1 MKKIFRFYIPAI
13 TLCAALTGCGGG
25 DVSSSITTFLTQPNS
40 TTPMGTTNGVIGA
53 FQIQLLDSSGKL
65 VSDAKTPVTIAI
77 AQQSNSGYYTGIL
90 GGTTT
95 VNAVG
100 GIATFTDITITQPG
114 NAYTLVASA
123 PGFTSS
129 SSAAF
134 NVTPSLAGFSSTGAV
149 EGCEILYVGGIG
161 ASYQGLITAYLAQPN
176 NAINCSSGTDFSN
189 YAKTHPGYI
198 TNTPRDALFDYAKT
212 LGSPS
217 AKPGALTPFTDSS
230 GFTWGIIASVMN
242 YQWPFNA
249 ANYAGQSTIP
259 TSGWQAALTNAIPP
273 GVVTYTYNNKNQ
285 PLLLTK
291 LDAKGKDILYYF
303 VTDQFGNK
311 YFMKSTNKAYTTT
324 ESITAAFN
332 AAVLPSGWVKSTGY
346 LTQDLFVNPAY
357 GASANTTASFQEF
370 RDNADN
376 AYTQIEWA
384 SNGNSIAA
392 LIGYPMPIW
401 NGPFGGRMNGTNG
414 NDLLYGAL
422 ADDKFYPLTGN
433 DTIDGGSGINTV
445 VLSGNRLQYSIST
458 SGAITTVTG
467 PDGVKTLERIQFL
480 QFADEITKIN

>member
-1 MKKIFRFYIPAI
+1 M
-13 TLCAALTGCGGG
+13 
-25 DVSSSITTFLTQPNS
+25 TTSFLTQPNS
-40 TTPMGTTNGVIGA
+40 TTPLGTTNGVIGS
-53 FQIQLLDSSGKL
+53 FKVQLLDASGKL
-65 VSDAKTPVTIAI
+65 VSDANSPVTIAI
-77 AQQSNSGYYTGIL
+77 EQQPNSGYYTGIL

-100 GIATFTDITITQPG
+100 GIATFTELTITQPG

-123 PGFTSS
+123 PGFSSS

-134 NVTPSLAGFSSTGAV
+134 NIQPSLAGFNATGSV
-149 EGCEILYVGGIG
+149 EGCEVLYVGGIG

-176 NAINCSSGTDFSN
+176 NPINCNGSPEFTN

-198 TNTPRDALFDYAKT
+198 PNTPRDALFDYAKT

-217 AKPGALTPFTDSS
+217 ATPGSLTPFTDTS
-230 GFTWGIIASVMN
+230 GFTWGIIASVLN
-242 YQWPFNA
+242 YHWPFNA
-249 ANYAGQSTIP
+249 ANYTGQSQIP

-273 GVVTYTYNNKNQ
+273 GVVTYTFNNKNQ
-285 PLLLTK
+285 QLLLTK
-291 LDAKGKDILYYF
+291 LDSNGKDILYYF

-311 YFMKSTNKAYTTT
+311 YFMKSTNKANTTP
-324 ESITAAFN
+324 ESVAVAFN
-332 AAVLPSGWVKSTGY
+332 AAVLPSGWIKSTGY

-357 GASANTTASFQEF
+357 GASSNTTASFQEF

-376 AYTQIEWA
+376 AYTQIVWA
-384 SNGNSIAA
+384 PNGNSIPA

-401 NGPFGGRMNGTNG
+401 NGPLGGRINGTNG

-433 DTIDGGSGINTV
+433 DTIDGGAGTNTV
-445 VLSGNRLQYSIST
+445 VLSSNRSQYSIST

-480 QFADEITKIN
+480 QFSDELTKIN